1 MQDDSADR
9 PVDKNDLQNR
19 FTLCRWAVYV
29 KQSVSVRI
37 IMLKNNFNIRNCF
50 CLLLPVITAGM
61 IFVSSAFA
69 QLSEL
74 IADKNTIVTVP
85 IFLSEEDEIRGIDI
99 IVTFDTAVLTDPKAE
114 LTGGILDFPDSS
126 YYLSVNTKIP
136 GEIKLFIYGGS
147 ELVTGKG
154 IPAVLTFNAAGPVGG
169 TSVLSLKTF
178 KCNEAAVSEGSG
190 FQVNGSISKE
200 VKVRI
205 TAPPDLRYAVS
216 ALKVLA
222 GMTAGTAFT
231 DITGDRKTGMD
242 DVIYILQAVAGN
254 IPQY

>member
-1 MQDDSADR
+1 LQI
-9 PVDKNDLQNR
+9 VLLIKNDLQNR
-19 FTLCRWAVYV
+19 FTFG
-29 KQSVSVRI
+29 I
-37 IMLKNNFNIRNCF
+37 IMLKNNFDIRNCF

-61 IFVSSAFA
+61 IFVSSANA

-114 LTGGILDFPDSS
+114 LTGGILDFPESS

-136 GEIKLFIYGGS
+136 GEIKLFIYGSS

-154 IPAVLTFNAAGPVGG
+154 NAAVLTFNAAGPVGG

-178 KCNEAAVSEGSG
+178 ECNEIAVSAASG
-190 FQVNGSISKE
+190 FRVNNTVVKE
-200 VKVRI
+200 VNVRI
-205 TAPPDLRYAVS
+205 TGPLDLRYAVS
-216 ALKVLA
+216 ALKVLT
-222 GMTAGTAFT
+222 GMTTGSAFL
-231 DITGDRKTGMD
+231 DMTGDKKTGME
-242 DVIYILQAVAGN
+242 DVIHILQAVAKN
-254 IPQY
+254 IP